1 LSEHVHNPVRRTGF
15 DGWRDLFIDRISRD
29 NQRMT
34 PQRLQI
40 AETLY
45 HHGHLNVDE
54 LHRRVRDIDPTVGY
68 ATVYRTL
75 KLLERYRLVEV
86 SHFADGTARY
96 EVHVGGDEHH
106 DHMICTRC
114 GKIVEFENGAIE
126 TLQDEIARAHG
137 FKLTHHRMDLFG
149 LCPSCH

>member
-1 LSEHVHNPVRRTGF
+1 MVNGERHAGRPDGF
-15 DGWRDLFIDRISRD
+15 EAWRDLFIERISRD
-29 NQRMT
+29 HQRMT

-40 AETLY
+40 AQTLY

-54 LHRRVRDIDPTVGY
+54 LHRRVRAIDATVGY

-75 KLLERYRLVEV
+75 KLLERYGLVEV

-96 EVHVGGDEHH
+96 EVHVDSEDHH

-114 GKIVEFENGAIE
+114 GAIVEFENAAIE
-126 TLQDEIARAHG
+126 ALQVEIARAHG
-137 FKLTHHRMDLFG
+137 FALTHHRMDLFG
-149 LCPSCH
+149 LCPKCQ

>member
-1 LSEHVHNPVRRTGF
+1 MAHVANTEKLQGF
-15 DGWRDLFIDRISRD
+15 ATWRDLFVERISRD
-29 NQRMT
+29 HQRMT

-40 AETLY
+40 AETLF

-54 LHRRVRDIDPTVGY
+54 LHRMVRAMDATVGY

-75 KLLERYRLVEV
+75 KLLERYGLVEV

-96 EVHVGGDEHH
+96 EVHVDTADHH

-114 GKIVEFENGAIE
+114 GTIVEFENPAIE
-126 TLQDEIARAHG
+126 ALQEQVAATHG
-137 FKLTHHRMDLFG
+137 YKLTSHRMDLFG
-149 LCPSCH
+149 LCPNCQ